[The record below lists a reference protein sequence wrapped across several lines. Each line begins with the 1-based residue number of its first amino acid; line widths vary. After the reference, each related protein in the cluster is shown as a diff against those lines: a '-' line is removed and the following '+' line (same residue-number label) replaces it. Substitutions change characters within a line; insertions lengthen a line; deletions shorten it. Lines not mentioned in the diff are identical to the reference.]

1 MFRAQKLTPL
11 EQIYLS
17 EIFTVKLS
25 IVEIPSGT
33 TWHILLFFLPN
44 IATWCVQTIFK
55 HDIWFDY

>member
-25 IVEIPSGT
+25 IVEISSGT
-33 TWHILLFFLPN
+33 T
-44 IATWCVQTIFK
+44 
-55 HDIWFDY
+55 